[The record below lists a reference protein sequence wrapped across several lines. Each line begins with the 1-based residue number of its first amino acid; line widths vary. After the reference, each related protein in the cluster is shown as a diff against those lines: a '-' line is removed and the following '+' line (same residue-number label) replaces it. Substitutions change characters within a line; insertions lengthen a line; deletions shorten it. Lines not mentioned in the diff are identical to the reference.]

1 MLEVSDLQVRYK
13 GIQALRG
20 VSLSVRAG
28 EVVALIGPNGAG
40 KSTLV
45 NAVSGVVSPA
55 SGSIMLE
62 GRNLASMNAWDI
74 SALGVLQ
81 VPEGRQVF
89 AQLTVLENLQLGATA
104 LRRRSSQTGLDD
116 VYELFPILRER
127 AAQLAGSLSGG
138 QQQMLAI
145 GRALMG
151 FPKVLLLDE
160 PSLGLAPV
168 VIAQVF
174 AALRALKARGMTILL
189 IEQNARL
196 ALDLS
201 DRAYILDQG
210 RIVVSGESRDL
221 AKDDGVVSHY
231 LGVMSEA

>member
-1 MLEVSDLQVRYK
+1 MLEIADLQVRYS

-20 VSLSVRAG
+20 VSLTVGAG

-45 NAVSGVVSPA
+45 NAVSGLVKPA
-55 SGSIMLE
+55 AGRILME
-62 GRNLASMNAWDI
+62 GRDLAAMDPWQVSK
-74 SALGVLQ
+74 SGVIQ

-89 AQLTVLENLQLGATA
+89 PQLSVLENLQLGETA
-104 LRRRSSQTGLDD
+104 LQGRPPGDGLDD
-116 VYELFPILRER
+116 VYGLFPVLKER
-127 AAQLAGSLSGG
+127 TAQLAGSLSGG

-151 FPKVLLLDE
+151 APRFLLLDE

-174 AALRALKARGMTILL
+174 AALRKLKSRGMTILL
-189 IEQNARL
+189 IEQNVRL
-196 ALDLS
+196 ALDLA

-210 RIVVSGESRDL
+210 RIVLSGTSKEL
-221 AKDDGVVSHY
+221 AADASVVAHY
-231 LGVMSEA
+231 LGVMSE

>member
-1 MLEVSDLQVRYK
+1 MLEITDLEVRYS
-13 GIQALRG
+13 GILALRG
-20 VSLSVRAG
+20 VSLNVGRG

-45 NAVSGVVSPA
+45 NAVSGIVSPSA
-55 SGSIMLE
+55 GRIVVGGRDLAAIRPWNVSG
-62 GRNLASMNAWDI
+62 
-74 SALGVLQ
+74 LGVLQ

-89 AQLTVLENLQLGATA
+89 PQLTVLENLQLGLTA
-104 LRRRSSQTGLDD
+104 LRGRQAETGLEQ
-116 VYELFPILRER
+116 VFELFPILQER
-127 AAQLAGSLSGG
+127 RAQLAGSLSGG

-145 GRALMG
+145 GRAMMG
-151 FPKVLLLDE
+151 SPRLLLLDE

-174 AALRALKARGMTILL
+174 AALRTLKSQGLTILL
-189 IEQNARL
+189 IEQNANL

-210 RIVVSGESRDL
+210 RIVLSGSSAEL
-221 AKDDGVVSHY
+221 AANDEVVAHY
-231 LGVMSEA
+231 LGVTQES

>member
-1 MLEVSDLQVRYK
+1 MLEISDLQVRYK

-20 VSLSVRAG
+20 VSLSVRTG

-45 NAVSGVVSPA
+45 NAVSGVVPSA
-55 SGSIMLE
+55 SGGIMLE
-62 GRNLASMNAWDI
+62 GRNLTSMNAWDI

-89 AQLTVLENLQLGATA
+89 AQLTVLENLQLGTTA
-104 LRRRSSQTGLDD
+104 LRNRNSQTGLDD
-116 VYELFPILRER
+116 VYELFPILKER

-221 AKDDGVVSHY
+221 AADDGVVSHY